1 MSTTVLSNQKT
12 PFARGLLAG
21 SSIAIGYLPAALTF
35 GLLAKSTGLTF
46 LETMAM
52 SLFVYAGAAQY
63 MALNLIAIG
72 TGAFE
77 IIFTTFIVNIRHLL
91 MSASVRERI
100 DDDHPIIKALYSFG
114 ITDEVFAVTT
124 TQEGHV
130 KTGFIIGV
138 STVAYISWVINSGIG
153 YFVGTILPPTLQQSM
168 GIALYAMFIALL
180 MPSLKKHRKVV
191 FLAVSAALFN
201 SIFSLFLPSGWSI
214 ILATLLS
221 SAGIEFFYRNGGDN
235 T

>member
-180 MPSLKKHRKVV
+180 MPSIKKHRKVV

-214 ILATLLS
+214 IIATLLS
-221 SAGIEFFYRNGGDN
+221 SAGIELIYRNGGDN

>member
-1 MSTTVLSNQKT
+1 MSTTALSNQRT
-12 PFARGLLAG
+12 PFARGMIAG

-35 GLLAKSTGLTF
+35 GLLARSTGLSF
-46 LETMAM
+46 LETLAM
-52 SLFVYAGAAQY
+52 SVFVYAGAAQY
-63 MALNLIAIG
+63 MALTLIAMG

-100 DDDHPIIKALYSFG
+100 EDDHPIIKALYSFG

-130 KTGFIIGV
+130 RTGFVVGV
-138 STVAYISWVINSGIG
+138 ATIAYISWVLNSGIG
-153 YFVGTILPPTLQQSM
+153 YFVGSILPSTLQQSM

-180 MPSLKKHRKVV
+180 MPSLKKHRKVL
-191 FLAVSAALFN
+191 FLALSAAILN
-201 SIFSLFLPSGWSI
+201 SLFSLFLPFGWSI
-214 ILATLLS
+214 ILATLIA
-221 SAGIEFFYRNGGDN
+221 SAGMEWIYQKGGN
-235 T
+235 PT

>member
-12 PFARGLLAG
+12 SFSRGLIAG
-21 SSIAIGYLPAALTF
+21 FSIAIGYLPAALTF
-35 GLLAKSTGLTF
+35 GLLAKATGLTF
-46 LETMAM
+46 IETMAM

-100 DDDHPIIKALYSFG
+100 EDDHPIIKALYSFG

-124 TQEGHV
+124 TQEGRV
-130 KTGFIIGV
+130 KTGFVVGV
-138 STVAYISWVINSGIG
+138 ATIAYISWVINSGIG
-153 YFVGTILPPTLQQSM
+153 YFVGTILPATLQQSM
-168 GIALYAMFIALL
+168 TIALYAMFIALL

-191 FLAVSAALFN
+191 FLAVSAAIFN
-201 SIFSLFLPSGWSI
+201 SVCSLFLPGGWSI
-214 ILATLLS
+214 IIATLLA
-221 SAGIEFFYRNGGDN
+221 SAGIELVNRKGGDAK
-235 T
+235 